1 MPQRRWTVVVAALAL
16 GVLAAPAASA
26 TPAPALSSWHHESR
40 HEKPS
45 HEKPSHEKPSHEK
58 PSHGSEHA
66 MGWYLAMGD
75 SLAAGYQP
83 GQGDDKTGG
92 YVGGVLDAV
101 RTATPKTKLVNVACS
116 GETVVTMVSGGRCTY
131 EEGTQL
137 AQAVEFL
144 HAHRRTTRLVTIDIG
159 ANDVQRCV
167 SRSPLGIDDA
177 CIAQGLADVQRLLPR
192 VLTRLH
198 RAAPG
203 ARIVVLNYYNPFLA
217 AWLTGADGQA
227 LAQQSVAL
235 QSTLNAIIAG
245 SAATVG
251 APVADVSTAFRSTD
265 TTVVTVPALG
275 GPVPTNVATICAWTW
290 MCQLGDI
297 HANDTGY
304 AVMTGTVVA
313 KL

>member
-1 MPQRRWTVVVAALAL
+1 MRRRRWAIVVAVLAL
-16 GVLAAPAASA
+16 GGLSAPVASAQAPAA
-26 TPAPALSSWHHESR
+26 PGPSSN
-40 HEKPS
+40 
-45 HEKPSHEKPSHEK
+45 
-58 PSHGSEHA
+58 A

-92 YVGGVLDAV
+92 YVGGVLAAV
-101 RTATPKTKLVNVACS
+101 KADTAKTKLVNVACS
-116 GETVVTMVSGGRCTY
+116 GETVVTMVAGGRCAY
-131 EEGTQL
+131 DEGTQL

-167 SRSPLGIDDA
+167 SRSPLGIDVV
-177 CIAQGLADVQRLLPR
+177 CIQQGLGDVQRLLPQ
-192 VLTRLH
+192 VLAQLH
-198 RAAPG
+198 AAAPG
-203 ARIVVLNYYNPFLA
+203 AHIVVANYYNPFLA
-217 AWLTGADGQA
+217 AYLTGAAGQA
-227 LAQQSVAL
+227 LAQQSMAL
-235 QSTLNAIIAG
+235 QAALNAIIAG

-251 APVADVSTAFRSTD
+251 ADVADVATAFHSTV
-265 TTVVTVPALG
+265 TTPVTVPALG

-304 AVMTGTVVA
+304 AVMAGTVA
-313 KL
+313 ARL